1 MVDVEKILK
10 NTVKKGEV
18 ALGSK
23 QTKTVLKDGSAKM
36 IVMSDNCP
44 DYKEIE
50 KLAKNKKI
58 PVFHYQANSVNL
70 GYACGKSYA
79 VSVFAVLNDGG
90 SNVLQ
95 LAKK

>member
-10 NTVKKGEV
+10 NTVKKGE
-18 ALGSK
+18 AIFGSK

-36 IVMSDNCP
+36 IVIADNCQ

-50 KLAKNKKI
+50 ELAKNKKI
-58 PVFHYQANSVNL
+58 PIFHYHTNSVNL

-79 VSVFAVLNDGG
+79 VSVLAVLNDGG
-90 SNVLQ
+90 SNILQ
-95 LAKK
+95 LTEK